1 MTRIIALFLSR
12 VLQTSTGLWKR
23 LVSASFPYILL
34 AVFTLLSA
42 RPCMAFEARFYPVF
56 PKRDPLHNKV
66 FSTLSKASLTIKCIG
81 ENEIDVYIGN
91 YHKESNSY
99 EPIYFTQN
107 QVYLFLKKQKD
118 KRLLAVWFL
127 KPIMNMNQE
136 KIQQILN
143 SYKAFLADF
152 GYERVLILGA
162 AASGV
167 YVVYDSKQAKR

>member
-1 MTRIIALFLSR
+1 
-12 VLQTSTGLWKR
+12 
-23 LVSASFPYILL
+23 
-34 AVFTLLSA
+34 
-42 RPCMAFEARFYPVF
+42 MAFEARFYPAF

-136 KIQQILN
+136 KF
-143 SYKAFLADF
+143 S
-152 GYERVLILGA
+152 RH
-162 AASGV
+162 
-167 YVVYDSKQAKR
+167 